1 MKRLDLNRIPKF
13 RDGDSQ
19 NSKIIVLRSNLNESN
34 LRRYIFRF
42 FRETKFNSKYIY
54 ILINKIFFFN

>member
-34 LRRYIFRF
+34 LKRYIFKF

-54 ILINKIFFFN
+54 ILIKKKK